1 MDKKNATK
9 SINLLEQT
17 ALLLAP
23 SSTVLDL
30 ACGKGRNGLA
40 LQAQGFQVHYIDRDQ
55 QALDHIGQ
63 LAPNSEI
70 ICADL
75 ESDLPYQLTKLAFDA
90 ILVFR
95 YLHRPLMPQIIAAL
109 KPGGYI
115 VYQTFNHQQATIGR
129 PKNPNFLLND
139 NELLDIFK
147 DFAVIH
153 FFEGFCEIEQAY
165 IAQIIAKKPE

>member
-23 SSTVLDL
+23 SGTILDL

-55 QALDHIGQ
+55 QALDHIAQ

-115 VYQTFNHQQATIGR
+115 VYQTFMRGCEAFGS
-129 PKNPNFLLND
+129 PKNPRFLLEQG
-139 NELLDIFK
+139 ELAGIFNQFDILK
-147 DFAVIH
+147 D
-153 FFEGFCEIEQAY
+153 EIEYLEDGRPTNAF
-165 IAQIIAKKPE
+165 IAQKKS